1 MMATLAIWPVPKN
14 LGTLLSCSAAILLGS
29 QFWKAHNGGL
39 FMAWFLPALLLAV
52 FRPNLENR
60 VALLVLDAEWFRRR
74 RAA

>member
-1 MMATLAIWPVPKN
+1 V
-14 LGTLLSCSAAILLGS
+14 LLGS

-39 FMAWFLPALLLAV
+39 FMAWYLPVLLLVV

-60 VALLVLDAEWFRRR
+60 VAMLMLSPEWFPRR

>member
-1 MMATLAIWPVPKN
+1 V
-14 LGTLLSCSAAILLGS
+14 LLGS

-39 FMAWFLPALLLAV
+39 FMAWFLPLLLLAV

-60 VALLVLDAEWFRRR
+60 VAMLVLDAEWFPRR